1 MEKAQHPHPFLSYRT
16 QTVILFFFFAAFAS
30 LLIKNIN
37 NKQQSTQSGS
47 YSSEDRQEAEL
58 FCSSIITTVGVA

>member
-1 MEKAQHPHPFLSYRT
+1 MEKAQHPHSFLSYRT
-16 QTVILFFFFAAFAS
+16 QTVILFFFAAFAS